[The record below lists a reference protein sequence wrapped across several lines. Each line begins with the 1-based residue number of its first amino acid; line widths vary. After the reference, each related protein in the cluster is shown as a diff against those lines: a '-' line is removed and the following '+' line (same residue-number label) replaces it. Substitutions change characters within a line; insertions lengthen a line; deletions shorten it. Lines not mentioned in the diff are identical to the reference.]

1 MTTAVHDRLIPNFDT
16 QLANANSTTLE
27 ERVNASAH
35 DEINRSVI
43 IHREAFLAYNTA
55 AFKRNCSLV
64 AGITFVAMY
73 VLGIVIHDLTLVI
86 VSTLICIKSIAIFFN
101 NRYPYFA
108 EVSGYRAAMERRLN
122 DADNGIPRPR
132 YADEYLP
139 HGNNKT
145 CLGGF
150 FWKYYVFKSGEM
162 QKLASPLH
170 ILIPIMQE
178 REFNKIMEV

>member
-1 MTTAVHDRLIPNFDT
+1 MTTAVHDRLISNFDT
-16 QLANANSTTLE
+16 QLTNASSTTLE
-27 ERVNASAH
+27 ERVNAIVP
-35 DEINRSVI
+35 DEINRSVT
-43 IHREAFLAYNTA
+43 IHREAFLAYNIA

-64 AGITFVAMY
+64 AGITSVAMY
-73 VLGIVIHDLTLVI
+73 VLGIAIHDLALVL
-86 VSTLICIKSIAIFFN
+86 VATFICIKAIAVFFN

-122 DADNGIPRPR
+122 DADSGIPRPR

-170 ILIPIMQE
+170 ILIPITRE
-178 REFNKIMEV
+178 KEFNKIMEV